1 MNAVKSWLHDQG
13 LGDSQTGILYA
24 LLAGAAVILLC
35 VVANVIAKQIILR
48 GVHAVIRRSEAA
60 WDDAFLKRRVFVRL
74 SHLAPALVL
83 HATAPVAFGDYP
95 PVVTTVK
102 SVAILYMILVGLA
115 VVDAFLNA
123 LLDIYEEF
131 PVSRRVPLKGFVQVV
146 KLIVFFAGGIAV
158 LSYLI
163 GKSPI
168 VFFSG
173 LGAFTAVLILV
184 FKDAILG
191 LVAGIQL
198 ISNNMVRRGDWIEMP
213 KYGVDGDVIDVSL
226 TTIKVQNWD
235 KTIST
240 IPPYSLVTD
249 SFRNWRGMSES
260 GGRRIK
266 RSIAIDMNSVA
277 FCTQEMLDRF
287 KKIRYIKDY
296 LEAKLAEIDAHNKDI
311 DVDETFLV
319 NGRHLTNIG
328 TFRAYLEAYLR
339 SHPKIHRD
347 LTFLV
352 RQLAPGPQGL
362 PIEIYVFSR
371 DQEWA
376 AYEGIQADI
385 MDHVLAVIPLFDL
398 RVYQAPSGREVEA
411 LARAAAR
418 S

>member
-1 MNAVKSWLHDQG
+1 VNALKTWLHDQG
-13 LGDSQTGILYA
+13 LGGSQADVLYA
-24 LLAGAAVILLC
+24 LLAGAGVLVLC
-35 VVANVIAKQIILR
+35 VVVNFIAKQIILR
-48 GVHAVIRRSEAA
+48 GVHAVIRRSEVT
-60 WDDAFLKRRVFVRL
+60 WDDAFIKRRVLVRL
-74 SHLAPALVL
+74 SHLAPALVI

-95 PVVTTVK
+95 SVVTTVK
-102 SVAILYMILVGLA
+102 SVAVLYIILVGLA
-115 VVDAFLNA
+115 VIDAFLNA
-123 LLDIYEEF
+123 LLDIYEGF
-131 PVSRRVPLKGFVQVV
+131 PVSARVPMKGFVQVI
-146 KLIVFFAGGIAV
+146 KIIVFIAGGVFV

-184 FKDAILG
+184 FKDTILG

-240 IPPYSLVTD
+240 IPPYTLVTD

-287 KKIRYIKDY
+287 KKIRFIKDY
-296 LEAKLAEIDAHNKDI
+296 LARKLEEIDAHNKDI
-311 DVDETFLV
+311 EVDESFLV

-339 SHPKIHRD
+339 NHPKIHQD

-352 RQLAPGPQGL
+352 RQLAPTAQGL
-362 PIEIYVFSR
+362 PIEIYVFSN
-371 DQEWA
+371 DQAWA
-376 AYEGIQADI
+376 NYEGIQADI

-398 RVYQAPSGREVEA
+398 RVFQAPSGREVEA
-411 LARAAAR
+411 LAKAVVPG
-418 S
+418 